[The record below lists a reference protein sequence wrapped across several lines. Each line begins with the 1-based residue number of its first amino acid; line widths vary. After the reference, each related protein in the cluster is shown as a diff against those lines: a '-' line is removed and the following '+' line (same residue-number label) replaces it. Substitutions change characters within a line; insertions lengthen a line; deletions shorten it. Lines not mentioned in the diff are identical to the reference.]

1 MGGRL
6 VWKEQEIHGI
16 TGCRGLAKVKPKCKR
31 RKETLFK
38 YLLVILPMTQKNEN
52 RPVWANHR
60 IVHKNRLPARA
71 ALKCFA
77 TEAQARTACTLP
89 LGLAEQAAGEQRVSL
104 NGIWD
109 FHYALSPQEAPQD
122 FWEEVYPTKAEEGW
136 AQIPVPGHWEL
147 NGFGKP
153 HYTNVNYPF
162 PVDPPNVPS
171 ENPTGSYRRKFHLAM
186 TGQKEAL
193 YLRFEGVDAC
203 FEVWLNG
210 EYMGLSKGSRL
221 PSEFDITGIARA
233 GENLLAVRVYKWA
246 DSTYLEDQD
255 MWWLSGIF
263 REVAIVRVPS
273 AHLWDAYLTTPLKAD
288 FSEAQIVVKT
298 EWSGIA
304 KEHTV
309 STLLLDPEN
318 KEVLPSKSYALE
330 PAKKKSSLE
339 IALPVAKPQ
348 LWSAEQPALY
358 SLFITLSDAGGSPLQ
373 TAVFKVG
380 IRRIERKGATF
391 LVNGKAIKFLGVNRH
406 EFHETLGRVQ
416 PLETMVHD
424 VLLMKRHNINSV
436 RTSHYPDDSRWY
448 HLCDQYGLYLID
460 ECDLETHG
468 FGDVG
473 DWGTLSKNPEWR
485 EAYVD
490 RMERM
495 VMRDRNHAS
504 IIFWSLGNESGVG
517 DNHKAMATRAREL
530 DPTRLIH
537 YECDYNVDFADV
549 QSRMYSHPNDLMRQT
564 RKETV
569 ADTKYWPMA
578 AERMQ
583 DQAFILCE
591 YGHAMGNGPGGLTE
605 YVETFYAHE
614 MLQGGFIWEWIDHG
628 LKQVTAD
635 GKVWHAY
642 GGDFGDVPND
652 GNFVCDGLV
661 FPWREASPGL
671 IEYKKVIEPVK
682 VSAYDWE
689 SGKLTLINRYDFIK
703 LDHLALTWK
712 LERDGALVATGGA
725 KLPAIAPGAS
735 GTVKLPDAQVAAH
748 LAGSEGTELALTV
761 SLKLATPTLWADAGH
776 EVAWGQFVQAIV
788 NDAAATTAKPKGKAK
803 AAAKGS
809 AKNAPVSRKWIQVQE
824 SPSLLTLKGAE
835 FAMEFDRARGRIKQW
850 NVRGRDLL
858 VEGQGPRLTFWR
870 ATTDND
876 RGGWPTNQANKWRE
890 HKLDLLQHRI
900 EIAEMGLTQDTAG
913 NDVVEVSVGAFIGT
927 PVHNRGFECRY
938 TYSIDSD
945 GGVQLLV
952 EGTPRGNFPE
962 TLPRIGLELM
972 LAQGLEQVCWYGM
985 GPGENYRDT
994 CKAARLGI
1002 WRNTVDGLYTPY
1014 VFPQEYGN
1022 RMATRWAK
1030 ITNEVG
1036 TGLQIEG
1043 LPQFDFSVHPYTT
1056 EMLEKARHTY
1066 ELKRAPG
1073 NVLHIDYAQN
1083 GIGSGSCGPWP
1094 WEKDRLAPQAFR
1106 FGVKL
1111 AGV

>member
-1 MGGRL
+1 
-6 VWKEQEIHGI
+6 
-16 TGCRGLAKVKPKCKR
+16 
-31 RKETLFK
+31 
-38 YLLVILPMTQKNEN
+38 MTRSEEN
-52 RPVWANHR
+52 RPVWANHK

-77 TEAQARTACTLP
+77 TEAQARAACSLP
-89 LGLAEQAAGEQRVSL
+89 LGLAEQAAGEQRESL
-104 NGIWD
+104 NGVWD
-109 FHYALSPQEAPQD
+109 FHYALCPQEAPQD
-122 FWEEVYPTKAEEGW
+122 FWEEDYSVNAEEGW
-136 AQIPVPGHWEL
+136 GRIPVPAHWEL

-171 ENPTGSYRRKFHLAM
+171 ENPTGSYRRKFYL
-186 TGQKEAL
+186 TTTEEKEAL

-210 EYMGLSKGSRL
+210 RYVGLSKGSRL
-221 PSEFDITGIARA
+221 PSEFDISGIARA

-263 REVAIVRVPS
+263 REVAIVRVPA
-273 AHLWDAYLTTPLKAD
+273 AHLWDAYVTTPLKED
-288 FSEAQIVVKT
+288 FSEAQIVVTT
-298 EWSGIA
+298 EWNGIS

-318 KEVLPSKSYALE
+318 KEVLPSRSYTLE
-330 PAKKKSSLE
+330 AAKKKCALE
-339 IALPVAKPQ
+339 VSLPVSNPQ

-358 SLFITLSDAGGSPLQ
+358 SLFITLSDAEGNAIQ
-373 TAVFKVG
+373 TTAFKVG
-380 IRRIERKGATF
+380 IRKIERKGATF

-406 EFHETLGRVQ
+406 EVHETLGRVQ
-416 PLETMVHD
+416 PLETMLKD
-424 VLLMKRHNINSV
+424 VLMMKRHNINSV

-448 HLCDQYGLYLID
+448 HLCDQYGLYLMD

-468 FGDVG
+468 FNQVG
-473 DWGTLSKNPEWR
+473 DWGALSKNPEWR
-485 EAYVD
+485 AAYVD

-517 DNHKAMATRAREL
+517 DNHKAMAARAREL

-564 RKETV
+564 RKEPLQ
-569 ADTKYWPMA
+569 DNKYWPMTA
-578 AERMQ
+578 DRMQ
-583 DQAFILCE
+583 NQAFILCE
-591 YGHAMGNGPGGLTE
+591 YGHAMGNGPGGLSE
-605 YVETFYAHE
+605 YVETFFSHE

-628 LKQVTAD
+628 LKQVTEN
-635 GKVWHAY
+635 GEVWHAY

-661 FPWREASPGL
+661 FPWREPSPGL

-689 SGKLTLINRYDFIK
+689 TGEVMLVNRYDFLKI
-703 LDHLALTWK
+703 DHLTLDWK
-712 LERDGALVATGGA
+712 LEKDGALVATGRA
-725 KLPAIAPGAS
+725 KLPTVAPGKS
-735 GTVKLPDAQVAAH
+735 GAVKLTEARAAAL
-748 LAGSEGTELALTV
+748 LASSEGTELALTV
-761 SLKLATPTLWADAGH
+761 SLKLATPTLWAEAGH
-776 EVAWGQFVQAIV
+776 EVAWGQFVQPIV
-788 NDAAATTAKPKGKAK
+788 QEVIEPSKKQKSKAK
-803 AAAKGS
+803 ATTKSS
-809 AKNAPVSRKWIQVQE
+809 AKNANVSGKWIQVQE
-824 SPSLLTLKGAE
+824 GATITTLRGAE
-835 FAMEFDRARGRIKQW
+835 FSMEIDRARGRIKQW
-850 NVRGRDLL
+850 NVRGRNLL
-858 VEGQGPRLTFWR
+858 IEGQGPRLTFWR

-876 RGGWPTNQANKWRE
+876 RGGWPSNQASKWRD

-900 EIAEMGLTQDTAG
+900 EAAELGLTHDEFG
-913 NDVVEVSVGAFIGT
+913 NDVAELSVQAFIGT
-927 PVHNRGFECRY
+927 PVNYRGFESRY
-938 TYSIDSD
+938 SYRIDAD
-945 GGVQLLV
+945 GGMELFV
-952 EGTPRGNFPE
+952 EGEPRGDFPE

-972 LAQGLEQVCWYGM
+972 LARELEQVCWYGL

-1002 WRNTVDGLYTPY
+1002 WRNTVAGLYTPY

-1022 RMATRWAK
+1022 RMDTRWAK
-1030 ITNEVG
+1030 ITNEYG
-1036 TGLQIEG
+1036 MGLQVTGKPHFE
-1043 LPQFDFSVHPYTT
+1043 FSVHPYTT
-1056 EMLEKARHTY
+1056 EMLENARHTH
-1066 ELKRAPG
+1066 ELIRAAG

-1094 WEKDRLAPQAFR
+1094 WEKDRLAPEAFR
-1106 FGVKL
+1106 FGVRL